1 MIDGGES
8 YYSLIDEPRTT
19 ACLTSR
25 CYDDL
30 YYDPAGGLN
39 LFTYGILDTHF
50 SQRGR
55 QGRLARLAM
64 WTDIYLAFGV
74 DETTGISI
82 EETSDPN
89 IINFEVFGE
98 YGVSIFDYRDV
109 KKTAASA

>member
-1 MIDGGES
+1 
-8 YYSLIDEPRTT
+8 
-19 ACLTSR
+19 
-25 CYDDL
+25 
-30 YYDPAGGLN
+30 
-39 LFTYGILDTHF
+39 
-50 SQRGR
+50 
-55 QGRLARLAM
+55 M

-74 DETTGISI
+74 DETTGLSI